1 MGARR
6 VMKEIEQIGK
16 DPVEGFEV
24 SIPDMDNCFKW
35 LAVIS
40 GPEGTP
46 YAGGKFEM
54 NIEIPQEYPHKP
66 PSVKF
71 LTKIY
76 HPNVSPQS
84 GYICLDILKHMWSP
98 ALSISKVLLSVSS
111 LMSEPNPSD
120 PLHGDA
126 GHLMRTNLPEYNK
139 KAAEWTKEYAM
150 PKADTK
156 K

>member
-6 VMKEIEQIGK
+6 VMKEIENITK
-16 DPVEGFEV
+16 EPVDGFEV
-24 SIPDMDNCFKW
+24 SIPNQDDCFKW
-35 LAVIS
+35 CAYIT

-46 YAGGKFEM
+46 YEGGRFEM
-54 NIEIPQEYPHKP
+54 QIDIPQDYPHKP

-71 LTKIY
+71 ITKIY

-126 GHLMRTNLPEYNK
+126 GNLMRSNPVEFAKRAQEWVKTYALP
-139 KAAEWTKEYAM
+139 
-150 PKADTK
+150 PK
-156 K
+156 

>member
-6 VMKEIEQIGK
+6 VMKEIENIGK
-16 DPVEGFEV
+16 EPIDGFEV
-24 SIPDMDNCFKW
+24 SIPNPDDCFKW
-35 LAVIS
+35 RAYIT

-54 NIEIPQEYPHKP
+54 QIDIPQEYPHKP

-71 LTKIY
+71 ITKIF

-84 GYICLDILKHMWSP
+84 GYICLDILQHMWSP

-111 LMSEPNPSD
+111 LMSEPNPSS
-120 PLHGDA
+120 PLNSEA
-126 GHLMRTNLPEYNK
+126 GNLMRSNIAEYNK
-139 KAAEWTKEYAM
+139 RGAEWTKTYAM
-150 PKADTK
+150 EHK
-156 K
+156 